1 MNGLSESVSS
11 GEGQQPSTST
21 SRSLLERL
29 KADDAAAWDRMV
41 TLYSPLVYRWCRR
54 WGLRDQEIGD
64 VLQEVFQAVATH
76 IASFRKERAGD
87 TFRGW
92 LRTIARNKV
101 NDLFRRQLSEPDGG
115 GGTGTQAWFAAVPEC
130 PPSDGGSSA
139 EDRPDQLLLGRVLD
153 LIRNEFEDRTWQ
165 AFWRTAVDGRS
176 PAEVAGE
183 LQMSAGAVRV
193 AKSRVLRRLRQELGD
208 L

>member
-1 MNGLSESVSS
+1 MNGLSESSAS
-11 GEGQQPSTST
+11 GEGAHASTST

-41 TLYSPLVYRWCRR
+41 TLYSPLVWRWCRR
-54 WGLRDQEIGD
+54 WGLREQEIAD
-64 VLQEVFQAVATH
+64 VVQEVYQAVAMH
-76 IASFRKERAGD
+76 IASFRKERASD

-101 NDLFRRQLSEPDGG
+101 NDLFRRQVSEPEGG
-115 GGTGTQAWFAAVPEC
+115 GGTEAQAWFAALPE
-130 PPSDGGSSA
+130 PPPPEGGSSS
-139 EDRPDQLLLGRVLD
+139 EDSSEGLLLGRALD
-153 LIRNEFEDRTWQ
+153 LIRNEFEDRTWK
-165 AFWRTAVDGRS
+165 AFWTTAVDGRS

-183 LQMSAGAVRV
+183 LNMSAGAIRV